1 MPLKPQNAPV
11 TPLSRLRL
19 GFVALGLALLA
30 TVGFLLGSALSRL
43 DAQRRL
49 RHQMVADRVFDE
61 VEQELGSVL
70 QHEVERP
77 PEAYDASDTDPSRWG
92 PFVLGYYRREP
103 ELSLVA
109 SQRLQPVRRARV
121 VAAIERVS
129 STLDHA
135 RAAPTAP
142 EGRDPEL
149 GATPRS
155 SPDVLRQ
162 LNRSVKVRERRQRD
176 LTQSLVVARA
186 DPATLVIE
194 RRAAPGARREGFA
207 IDVSALVATVEGWV
221 LGAQGLG
228 AVASLAVGSAPKQT
242 AKSFDGFVFVHRLAP
257 PLDAIQVTLRL
268 SQLDDDDAQSTLLSL
283 AALLATA
290 AVLGLFALYR
300 AVAVQLQ
307 FAERRNNFVAAVT
320 HELKTPLTAIRMYGE
335 LLRDDLVADEATRR
349 DYYATITAESE
360 RLSRL
365 IDNVLEHA
373 RLRRGER
380 PMQPRGTDVR
390 KLVREVVELMRPH
403 AQQQGFTI
411 ELPEAEAEAGALPE
425 ASVDA
430 DAFEQVLFNVL
441 DNALK
446 YGHGEGERR
455 VVVLC
460 ATHAD
465 GVLVSVRDF
474 GPGVAEHL
482 LETVFE
488 PFFRGQ
494 DELTRRQKGTGIGLS
509 LVRDLV
515 ERMGGRV
522 RALAREP
529 GLEIEI
535 WLREASQRPAQRP
548 ASSSG

>member
-1 MPLKPQNAPV
+1 MPLSEAV
-11 TPLSRLRL
+11 TPPARLRL

-30 TVGFLLGSALSRL
+30 TVGFLLDSALSRL

-61 VEQELGSVL
+61 IEQELGSVL

-77 PEAYDASDTDPSRWG
+77 PAAYDASDTDPARWG

-109 SQRLQPVRRARV
+109 GQQLEEARRARV
-121 VAAIERVS
+121 ALAIGRASAA
-129 STLDHA
+129 LDHA
-135 RAAPTAP
+135 RAEPTAP
-142 EGRDPEL
+142 GGRDPEL

-162 LNRSVKVRERRQRD
+162 LNRSVKVRERRQRE
-176 LTQSLVVARA
+176 LTQSLLVARA
-186 DPATLVIE
+186 DAGTLVIE
-194 RRAAPGARREGFA
+194 RRAAPGARREGFVV
-207 IDVSALVATVEGWV
+207 DVAALVATVEDWV

-228 AVASLAVGSAPKQT
+228 AVAALSVGAAPNKSP
-242 AKSFDGFVFVHRLAP
+242 ASFDGFLLQHRLAP
-257 PLDAIQVTLRL
+257 PLDAVHVTLRL

-283 AALLATA
+283 ALLLATA
-290 AVLGLFALYR
+290 AVLGLLALYR

-380 PMQPRGTDVR
+380 PMHPRRTDVR
-390 KLVREVVELMRPH
+390 KLVREVVELMTPH
-403 AQQQGFTI
+403 AQQRGFTI
-411 ELPEAEAEAGALPE
+411 ELLPSEAEVLPD

-455 VVVLC
+455 IVVQC
-460 ATHAD
+460 RARAE

-474 GPGVAEHL
+474 GPGVPEHL

-515 ERMGGRV
+515 ARMGGQV

-535 WLREASQRPAQRP
+535 ALRAAAQRP
-548 ASSSG
+548 ASSSS